1 MHGKVLYFS
10 YHYKIRCN
18 EIFYSPALGDPLIK
32 GLTEVANARPKDPVT
47 YLATYLYNFASKNKA
62 EQVYVWLKQWTNWI
76 LQDIIAL
83 TKSSAL
89 FFFHSDFRNL
99 MSSLYLSVKK
109 KIWKISRMNISM
121 KTPVILEVQLQTYL
135 NPRSAILIE
144 YVNENIHFNTFKK
157 QYFFGKKLRFIFC
170 WSLAINTTI
179 SHRK

>member
-62 EQVYVWLKQWTNWI
+62 EKVYVWLKQWTNWI

-89 FFFHSDFRNL
+89 FFFTL
-99 MSSLYLSVKK
+99 TLG
-109 KIWKISRMNISM
+109 IWCPHYTWAWRRK
-121 KTPVILEVQLQTYL
+121 
-135 NPRSAILIE
+135 
-144 YVNENIHFNTFKK
+144 
-157 QYFFGKKLRFIFC
+157 FGKYREWTFRWRRRLSSKSSFRHTWIHVQQ
-170 WSLAINTTI
+170 S
-179 SHRK
+179 